1 MNTEKHGSI
10 KKTQMIAKEEQ
21 HYFEFLRYCLRE
33 DLDNGSVIPACVADI
48 SWHDLLAFAKKQT
61 LVGVCWR
68 GVSTLGG
75 LTTNKPTDDDVLEWM
90 AVVKKVNDQ
99 NRVMFERVGFVSRT
113 FASEGFRSC
122 ILKGQGNA
130 LMYPDPMMR
139 QSGDIDI
146 WLEGRDTDIIAYV
159 RNLCPKAKACY
170 HHIDFDRVKN
180 ATVEVHYRPSFMN
193 NLINNARLQ
202 KYFAEVAPMQFENKT
217 KNLDGMGDFCIPTPS
232 FNRIFQMAH
241 ISNHFFQEGIG
252 LRQLV
257 DYFYLLRQGFS
268 EEERQHDVKV
278 LKRCGLY
285 RITRAVMYV
294 AQTVFGLED
303 RYLLAPPDRRLGRQL
318 LREVIE
324 AGNFGQHDE
333 RAGSG
338 SAFGLQRNV
347 NRLLRDVRFLF
358 WYPSECLWEPVF
370 RVWHYFWRRRH

>member
-1 MNTEKHGSI
+1 MIS
-10 KKTQMIAKEEQ
+10 KTIQD
-21 HYFEFLRYCLRE
+21 YFEFLRYCLHD
-33 DLDNGSVIPACVADI
+33 DLDNGVEIPSCASTIC
-48 SWHDLLAFAKKQT
+48 WHDLLEFAKKQT
-61 LVGVCWR
+61 LVGVYWR
-68 GVSTLGG
+68 GVSMLGG

-90 AVVKKVNDQ
+90 ATVKKITDQ
-99 NRVMFERVGFVSRT
+99 NRLMFERVGYVSRT

-180 ATVEVHYRPSFMN
+180 ASVEVHYRPSFMN
-193 NLINNARLQ
+193 NLPNNARLQ
-202 KYFAEVAPMQFENKT
+202 KYFAEAAPKQFVNTT
-217 KNLDGMGDFCIPTPS
+217 KNLDGMDDFCIPTPS